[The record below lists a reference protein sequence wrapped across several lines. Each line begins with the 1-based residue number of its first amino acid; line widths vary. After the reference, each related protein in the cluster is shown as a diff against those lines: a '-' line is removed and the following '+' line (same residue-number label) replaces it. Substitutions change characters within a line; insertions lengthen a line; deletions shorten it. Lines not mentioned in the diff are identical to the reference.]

1 MDTTK
6 EMDLFEGENPR
17 IDARRRVLLRAPG
30 LMALGSLAA
39 VSLGQSMPAWAQTQS
54 GSVKDDV
61 NILNVALGLEY
72 QAIAAYQVG
81 AESGLLQKPVLATA
95 VKFQGHH
102 KAHASV
108 LAGTVSKL
116 GGTPVMEKKVA
127 EYNFPVS
134 QLKTQADVL
143 RFAAGLEKGAAS
155 AYLGVM
161 PSFYTRDLAKAAAST
176 LGDETMHWAVLLSVL
191 GEDPVPVAFIS

>member
-30 LMALGSLAA
+30 LMALGSRAA

-81 AESGLLQKPVLATA
+81 AESGLLQKP
-95 VKFQGHH
+95 
-102 KAHASV
+102 
-108 LAGTVSKL
+108 
-116 GGTPVMEKKVA
+116 
-127 EYNFPVS
+127 
-134 QLKTQADVL
+134 
-143 RFAAGLEKGAAS
+143 
-155 AYLGVM
+155 
-161 PSFYTRDLAKAAAST
+161 
-176 LGDETMHWAVLLSVL
+176 
-191 GEDPVPVAFIS
+191 